1 MPVYQYKGLTS
12 GNHSAQGM
20 IDADS
25 VRAAR
30 LKLRSQGIF
39 PTALSEGRTGS
50 VLAGSLARLKLP
62 QLRSVPS
69 LDLALFTGQLSTLL
83 SAGSPVVEAL
93 ASLTEQVENKR
104 LKSVVGGL
112 RDQVNHGSSLAD
124 AMGEHAEV
132 FNELYR
138 SLVRAGE
145 SAGALELVL
154 TRLADYL
161 EGQTELRNKITG
173 AMVYP
178 VIMLVASVAV
188 MGVALIW
195 VIPMMAELLQD
206 LDQPLPVLTRVVLAL
221 SELLTAWWIPITVGG
236 AGAFLLANR
245 AIQTARGRKAWD
257 GLRLRLPV
265 LGRVVRQIAI
275 SRFARTLATLV
286 SGGLNI
292 VSALEIAEKVTAN
305 RVIGEAIEEARESI
319 TRGASIAAPL
329 RQSGQFP
336 PLVLHMVAVGEASG
350 QLPAMLAKVA
360 DTYDGMVEHTLDRLI
375 ALMSPVMLLLV
386 SGVVV
391 IVILST
397 LLPLMNLTAAL

>member
-12 GNHSAQGM
+12 GNRKAQGM

-25 VRAAR
+25 LRAAR

-39 PTALSEGRTGS
+39 PTALSAGRTGS
-50 VLAGSLARLKLP
+50 VLSGSLARLKLP
-62 QLRSVPS
+62 QLRSVPP

-93 ASLTEQVENKR
+93 AALTEQVENKR
-104 LKSVVGGL
+104 LKSVVGSL

-132 FNELYR
+132 FNELYC

-154 TRLADYL
+154 TRLAAYL

-188 MGVALIW
+188 MGVALVW

-206 LDQPLPVLTRVVLAL
+206 LDQPLPVLTRVVLAV
-221 SELLTAWWIPITVGG
+221 SGLLTAWWIPITVSG

-319 TRGASIAAPL
+319 TRGASIAGPL

-350 QLPAMLAKVA
+350 QLPAMLSKVA

-386 SGVVV
+386 AGVVV
-391 IVILST
+391 IVIMST